1 MEPSESAAAF
11 GNDGMYLEKLIEE
24 PRHIEIQVIGIHTEK
39 HVTFLK
45 EIVLYKASSKLT
57 EETPSPFMTDELRQK
72 MGEAA
77 VKAAEYIKYE
87 GAGTVEFWLIS
98 IVISILWK

>member
-1 MEPSESAAAF
+1 MLKATAGGGGGMRAVWKDEDLLKAWDGARQESAAAF

-45 EIVLYKASSKLT
+45 EIVLYK
-57 EETPSPFMTDELRQK
+57 
-72 MGEAA
+72 G
-77 VKAAEYIKYE
+77 VIK
-87 GAGTVEFWLIS
+87 ID
-98 IVISILWK
+98 

>member
-1 MEPSESAAAF
+1 MELVKSAAAF

-45 EIVLYKASSKLT
+45 DCSVQ
-57 EETPSPFMTDELRQK
+57 RRHQN
-72 MGEAA
+72 
-77 VKAAEYIKYE
+77 
-87 GAGTVEFWLIS
+87 
-98 IVISILWK
+98 